1 LIISASR
8 RTDIP
13 AFYSEWFMNRIRA
26 GYCTVPNPF
35 NRSQVSVVSLR
46 PEDVDVVVFWTR
58 NPRPLF
64 PHLAELDG
72 RGYVY
77 YFQYTVM
84 NNPRVLDRKTPSL
97 GASLR
102 AFRELS
108 ERIGA
113 ERLIWRYDPI
123 VFSNV
128 TGVDFHQRE
137 YERIAQEL
145 RGCTKRCVISI
156 VDSTYR
162 KTSKR
167 LRELTRQ
174 GVELVSCNDGSADW
188 FAELMRTMAGV
199 AHENE
204 MEIYSCAEAIDLRP
218 YGIRPGK
225 CIDDEYIREVFGL
238 SVASRKDPGQREL
251 CNCVVSKDIGMY
263 DTCLF
268 ECQYC
273 YATRSFERAKA
284 NYEGHDPNSPS
295 LVGWYDVMSE
305 SRRYRQRTLW
315 DEGQNDVGS

>member
-13 AFYSEWFMNRIRA
+13 AFYTEWFMNRIRA

-35 NRSQVSVVSLR
+35 NRNQVSVVSLR

-64 PHLAELDG
+64 PYLAELDG
-72 RGYVY
+72 RGYLY

-108 ERIGA
+108 GRIGA

-128 TGVDFHQRE
+128 TGVDFHQRV

-174 GVELVSCNDGSADW
+174 GVELVSCKDGSADW
-188 FAELMRTMAGV
+188 FGELMRTMASV

-225 CIDDEYIREVFGL
+225 CIDDEYIREVFDL

-268 ECQYC
+268 GCQYC
-273 YATRSFERAKA
+273 YATGSFERAKT

-295 LVGWYDVMSE
+295 LVGWYDVMPE

-315 DEGQNDVGS
+315 DEGQNDVSS